1 MSTIIYDSPVFGPV
15 RSRRLGIS
23 LGINLLPKGGK
34 LCSFDCIYCEC
45 GLNSE
50 RRTKNPLPTP
60 DEVVGGLQEKLQA
73 LRQEGIV
80 PDVLTFAGNG
90 EPTLHTS
97 FPEIVD
103 RVRKVR
109 DALCPSAKMS
119 ILSNATQIRRPEI
132 REALM
137 HFDNNILKLD
147 TVSPIY
153 INNVDRPQG
162 HYDVE
167 EQIRCLELFRG
178 KCIIQTM
185 LMRGEYE
192 GFDLDNTR
200 EQYMK
205 PYIEALARI
214 KPKAVMLYTLDR
226 ETPVSGLLKAAPEAM
241 EAIAEQIRQ
250 LSIEVSVAASPSPS
264 KGGENKQ

>member
-1 MSTIIYDSPVFGPV
+1 MSTIIYDSPIFGPIH
-15 RSRRLGIS
+15 SRRLGIS

-34 LCSFDCIYCEC
+34 FCSFDCIYCEC

-50 RRTKNPLPTP
+50 RRTKNPLPTA
-60 DEVVGGLQEKLQA
+60 DEVEDGLREKLKA

-90 EPTLHTS
+90 EPTLNPH

-103 RVRKVR
+103 RVLKVR
-109 DALCPSAKMS
+109 DIYCPSAKLS

-132 REALM
+132 REALLR
-137 HFDNNILKLD
+137 FDNNILKLD
-147 TVSPIY
+147 TVNPTY

-167 EQIRCLELFRG
+167 EQIKCLSLFEG

-185 LMRGEYE
+185 LMKGEYE
-192 GFDLDNTR
+192 GHNLDNTT
-200 EQYMK
+200 EQYIA
-205 PYIEALARI
+205 PYIEALGRI
-214 KPKAVMLYTLDR
+214 KPRAVMLYTLDR
-226 ETPVSGLLKAAPEAM
+226 ETPVSGLEKADPEVM
-241 EAIAEQIRQ
+241 EAIATRIRA
-250 LSIEVSVAASPSPS
+250 LGIEVSVSY
-264 KGGENKQ
+264 

>member
-1 MSTIIYDSPVFGPV
+1 MSTVIYDSPVFGPIH
-15 RSRRLGIS
+15 SRRLGIS

-34 LCSFDCIYCEC
+34 VCSFDCIYCEC
-45 GLNSE
+45 GLNKE
-50 RRTKNPLPTP
+50 RRTKNPLPTA
-60 DEVVGGLQEKLQA
+60 DEVVTTLQLKLQA

-90 EPTLHTS
+90 EPTLHPH

-103 RVRKVR
+103 RVREVR
-109 DALCPSAKMS
+109 DSLCPSAKMS

-132 REALM
+132 REALL

-167 EQIRCLELFRG
+167 EQIACLALFQG
-178 KCIIQTM
+178 HCIIQTM

-192 GFDLDNTR
+192 GFDLDNTT
-200 EQYMK
+200 EAYIG
-205 PYIEALARI
+205 PYLDALRRI
-214 KPKAVMLYTLDR
+214 KPRAVMLYTLDR
-226 ETPVSGLLKAAPEAM
+226 ETPVAGPQKAEPQVM
-241 EAIAEQIRQ
+241 EAIAARIRA
-250 LSIEVSVAASPSPS
+250 LGIETSVSY
-264 KGGENKQ
+264 

>member
-1 MSTIIYDSPVFGPV
+1 MSTVIYDSPVFGPIH
-15 RSRRLGIS
+15 SRRLGIS

-34 LCSFDCIYCEC
+34 VCSFDCIYCEC
-45 GLNSE
+45 GLNKE
-50 RRTKNPLPTP
+50 RRTKNPLPTA
-60 DEVVGGLQEKLQA
+60 DEVEEGLRSKLQEMK
-73 LRQEGIV
+73 QEGIV

-90 EPTLHTS
+90 EPTLHPS

-103 RVRKVR
+103 RVRRIR

-132 REALM
+132 REALR

-147 TVSPIY
+147 TVNSAY

-167 EQIRCLELFRG
+167 EQIRCLEMFQG
-178 KCIIQTM
+178 QCIIQTM
-185 LMRGEYE
+185 LMRGEYD
-192 GFDLDNTR
+192 GHDLDNTG
-200 EQYMK
+200 ETYVG
-205 PYIEALARI
+205 PYLEALARI

-226 ETPVSGLLKAAPEAM
+226 ETPVGGLLKADADVM
-241 EAIAEQIRQ
+241 QSIAERIRA
-250 LSIEVSVAASPSPS
+250 LGIEVSVSC
-264 KGGENKQ
+264 

>member
-1 MSTIIYDSPVFGPV
+1 MSTVIYDSPVFGPMH
-15 RSRRLGIS
+15 SRRLGIS

-45 GLNSE
+45 GLNRE
-50 RRTKNPLPTP
+50 RRTKNPLPTA
-60 DEVVGGLQEKLQA
+60 DEVVSGLQSKLQE

-90 EPTLHTS
+90 EPTLHPH

-103 RVRKVR
+103 RVREVR

-132 REALM
+132 REALL

-147 TVSPIY
+147 TVDPIY
-153 INNVDRPQG
+153 IYNVDRPQG
-162 HYDVE
+162 HYDVA
-167 EQIRCLELFRG
+167 EQIECLSLFEGR
-178 KCIIQTM
+178 CIIQTM

-192 GFDLDNTR
+192 GRSLDNTT
-200 EQYMK
+200 EQYMA
-205 PYIEALARI
+205 PYLEALRRI
-214 KPKAVMLYTLDR
+214 KPRAVMLYTLDR
-226 ETPVSGLLKAAPEAM
+226 ETPVRGLEKADARVM
-241 EAIAEQIRQ
+241 ESIAERIRA
-250 LSIEVSVAASPSPS
+250 LGIEVSVSC
-264 KGGENKQ
+264 

>member
-1 MSTIIYDSPVFGPV
+1 MSTIIYDSPIFGPV
-15 RSRRLGIS
+15 HSRRLGIS

-34 LCSFDCIYCEC
+34 FCSFDCIYCEC
-45 GLNSE
+45 GLNRE
-50 RRTKNPLPTP
+50 RRTKNPLPTA
-60 DEVVGGLQEKLQA
+60 DEVVDGLKEKLQE
-73 LRQEGIV
+73 LKQEGIV

-90 EPTLHTS
+90 EPTLHPH

-103 RVRKVR
+103 RVREVR
-109 DALCPSAKMS
+109 DSLCPSAKMS

-132 REALM
+132 RQALL

-153 INNVDRPQG
+153 IYNVDRPQG

-167 EQIRCLELFRG
+167 EQIACLELFRG

-185 LMRGEYE
+185 LMRGNYE
-192 GFDLDNTR
+192 GKDLDNTG
-200 EQYMK
+200 EKYVV
-205 PYIEALARI
+205 PYLEALARI

-226 ETPVSGLLKAAPEAM
+226 ETPVEGLEKADAQVM
-241 EAIAEQIRQ
+241 QSIAERIRA
-250 LSIEVSVAASPSPS
+250 LGIEVSVSC
-264 KGGENKQ
+264 

>member
-1 MSTIIYDSPVFGPV
+1 MSTVIYDSPVFGPIH
-15 RSRRLGIS
+15 SRRLGIS

-34 LCSFDCIYCEC
+34 VCSFDCIYCEC
-45 GLNSE
+45 GLNKE
-50 RRTKNPLPTP
+50 RRTKNPLPTAN
-60 DEVVGGLQEKLQA
+60 EVEEGLRRKLQEMK
-73 LRQEGIV
+73 QEGIV

-90 EPTLHTS
+90 EPTLHPH

-103 RVRKVR
+103 RVRGVR
-109 DALCPSAKMS
+109 DELCPSAKMS

-132 REALM
+132 REALR

-147 TVSPIY
+147 TVNPAY

-167 EQIRCLELFRG
+167 EQIRCLEMFQG
-178 KCIIQTM
+178 QCIIQTM

-192 GFDLDNTR
+192 GHDLDNTG
-200 EQYMK
+200 EAYVG
-205 PYIEALARI
+205 PYLEALARI

-226 ETPVSGLLKAAPEAM
+226 ETPVGGLLKADADVM
-241 EAIAEQIRQ
+241 QSIAERIRA
-250 LSIEVSVAASPSPS
+250 LGIEVSVSC
-264 KGGENKQ
+264 

>member
-1 MSTIIYDSPVFGPV
+1 MSTIIYDSPVFGPIH
-15 RSRRLGIS
+15 SRRLGIS

-34 LCSFDCIYCEC
+34 VCSFDCIYCEC
-45 GLNSE
+45 GLNKE
-50 RRTKNPLPTP
+50 RRTKNPLPTVE
-60 DEVVGGLQEKLQA
+60 EVVDGLESKLQELKA
-73 LRQEGIV
+73 EGIV

-90 EPTLHTS
+90 EPTLHPH

-103 RVRKVR
+103 RVRQVR
-109 DALCPSAKMS
+109 DIYCPSAKMS

-132 REALM
+132 REALL

-167 EQIRCLELFRG
+167 EQIACLALFQG

-185 LMRGEYE
+185 LMQGEYE
-192 GFDLDNTR
+192 GRSVCNTGEEYIVPYLD
-200 EQYMK
+200 
-205 PYIEALARI
+205 ALARI
-214 KPKAVMLYTLDR
+214 KPRSVMLYTLDR
-226 ETPVSGLLKAAPEAM
+226 ETPVAGLKKAAPEAM
-241 EAIAEQIRQ
+241 QAIADRIRQ
-250 LSIEVSVAASPSPS
+250 LGIEVSVSC
-264 KGGENKQ
+264 